1 MNIFIIAFTDATRH
15 HRAGQ
20 RSQWRW
26 NMKFIFMTAI
36 ASAVALSAIVFT
48 ATPGAAKAGPIVPP
62 GRYCL
67 SYDEDGTD
75 CSFTSDAQCQATAS
89 GIGAECY
96 GPSFRDER
104 SFRNYM
110 QQNGETQFQ
119 AY

>member
-1 MNIFIIAFTDATRH
+1 
-15 HRAGQ
+15 
-20 RSQWRW
+20 
-26 NMKFIFMTAI
+26 MKFIFMTAI

-48 ATPGAAKAGPIVPP
+48 ATPGVAK
-62 GRYCL
+62 GRTYRTSGALLPL

-89 GIGAECY
+89 GIGAECD

-104 SFRNYM
+104 GFRNYM
-110 QQNGETQFQ
+110 QQNGETRFQ

>member
-1 MNIFIIAFTDATRH
+1 
-15 HRAGQ
+15 
-20 RSQWRW
+20 
-26 NMKFIFMTAI
+26 MKFIFMTAI

-48 ATPGAAKAGPIVPP
+48 ATPGVAKAGPIVPP

-89 GIGAECY
+89 GIGAECD